1 MSNLKRISDAVLG
14 NEVYLYLN
22 EDFPIEESIKNLKKN
37 IEKLEKEINA
47 LTSRLSNPHFR
58 DKAPKNVVKE
68 SESKLKE
75 DVNTLK
81 LLKKHLGELEG

>member
-1 MSNLKRISDAVLG
+1 VLG

-22 EDFPIEESIKNLKKN
+22 KDFPIEESIKNLKKN
-37 IEKLEKEINA
+37 IEKLEREINT
-47 LTSRLSNPHFR
+47 LNSRLLNPHFR
-58 DKAPKNVVKE
+58 DKAPKNVVEE